1 MGGGCCFTRATL
13 TSRATTAHTGQTTA
27 TSKPLGCTVSLGIN
41 ENSDTGEGPKK
52 RKDHQTFQVYF
63 YSGLLVAATL
73 ILIARKMYYMTGSSL
88 GIDRIY

>member
-13 TSRATTAHTGQTTA
+13 TSRATAAHTGQTTA
-27 TSKPLGCTVSLGIN
+27 TSKPLECTVSLGIN

-52 RKDHQTFQVYF
+52 RKDHQTFQAYF
-63 YSGLLVAATL
+63 CSGLLVAATL
-73 ILIARKMYYMTGSSL
+73 ILIARKMCYMTGSSL